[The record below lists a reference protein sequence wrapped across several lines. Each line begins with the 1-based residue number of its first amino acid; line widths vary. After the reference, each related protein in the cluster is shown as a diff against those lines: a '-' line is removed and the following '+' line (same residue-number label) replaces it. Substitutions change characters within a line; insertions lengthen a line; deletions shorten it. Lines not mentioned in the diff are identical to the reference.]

1 MPQVFLMDI
10 APQSNAPRSGSGE
23 DRPSNKMVLI
33 GDPEWVKGQIYRLH
47 AAGIVDQSL
56 WSRLLP
62 TQNPGEVIATY
73 LQRRGR

>member
-1 MPQVFLMDI
+1 MLSFLEGGD
-10 APQSNAPRSGSGE
+10 PPFNVPDVPKDS
-23 DRPSNKMVLI
+23 DRPSNKMVLM

-47 AAGIVDQSL
+47 AAGIIDQSL